1 MNFKNK
7 FICIIPA
14 RGGSK
19 GLKNKNLLKINKKPL
34 IFWPIDAAKK
44 VKNIKKIILTSDSKN
59 ILNKAKNKKIE
70 LSLRPKY
77 LATDTSSTY
86 SVIKEILIKNN
97 LRNYKNIICLE
108 PTSPFTNSKEIKK
121 AINLFLESDA
131 NSLVSIAEANQ
142 SNPNFLFYKKKS
154 NLINPYLKN
163 KKYKHLRR
171 QDIKTTYY
179 PEGSIYI
186 SKINNFLKNKGFF
199 GKKTIGYIIPK
210 FYNLEIDDKTDL
222 NFARSIAKYN
232 NLK

>member
-34 IFWPIDAAKK
+34 IFWPIDAEKK
-44 VKNIKKIILTSDSKN
+44 VKNIKKIILSSDSKN

-86 SVIKEILIKNN
+86 SVIKEILIKSN

-121 AINLFLESDA
+121 AINLFLESNA

-186 SKINNFLKNKGFF
+186 SKINNFFKNKGFF
-199 GKKTIGYIIPK
+199 GKKTIGYVIPK

>member
-186 SKINNFLKNKGFF
+186 SKINDFFKNKGFF
-199 GKKTIGYIIPK
+199 GKKTMGYVIPK